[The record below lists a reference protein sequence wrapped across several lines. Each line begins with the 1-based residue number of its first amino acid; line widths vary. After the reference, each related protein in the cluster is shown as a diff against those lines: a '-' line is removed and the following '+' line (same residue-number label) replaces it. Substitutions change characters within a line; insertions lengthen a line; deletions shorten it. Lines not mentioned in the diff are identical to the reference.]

1 MIRLIGKRL
10 LAVIPVMLIVSVLSF
25 ALVALV
31 PGDPAATLAGQSA
44 TTEQVEAIRV
54 QLGLDQPV
62 LVRYVEWLGH
72 VVTGD
77 LGNSLFTRQPV
88 LTAIGE
94 RMPVTLS
101 LAVGALLVALVL
113 GLPAGLYAA
122 LHRGRLPDRLISA
135 GAAGSLAFPNYF
147 VGMVLVIVV
156 AVQFGALP
164 ATGYTAFA
172 DDPGEWLAHLVLP
185 CIALGLVPAAVLAR
199 QLRGAMV
206 GVLGQDYMRTAEA
219 KGLGGGQVVLKHA
232 LKNAAIAPIT
242 AVGTQFALV
251 LGGSVVV
258 EQVFGIAG
266 LGALVINAVQ
276 QRDIPL
282 IQGIVLVAAVLV
294 QVVNIMVDL
303 SYGWLNP
310 RVRVG

>member
-1 MIRLIGKRL
+1 MLRRLIT
-10 LAVIPVMLIVSVLSF
+10 VIPVMLIVSVLSF

-31 PGDPAATLAGQSA
+31 PGDAAATLAGPSA
-44 TTEQVEAIRV
+44 TVEQVESIRIA
-54 QLGLDQPV
+54 LGLDKPV
-62 LVRYVEWLGH
+62 VVRYLEWLGQ

-77 LGNSLFTRQPV
+77 LGRSLFTEQPV
-88 LTAIGE
+88 LAAIGE
-94 RMPVTLS
+94 RLPVTLT
-101 LAVGALLVALVL
+101 LAVGALLVAIVV
-113 GLPAGLYAA
+113 GLPAGLLAA
-122 LHRGRLPDRLISA
+122 LNRGGWPDRLISA

-156 AVQFGALP
+156 AVQFGLLP
-164 ATGYTAFA
+164 ATGFTPFE
-172 DDPGEWLAHLVLP
+172 DDPGQWLAHLVLP

-199 QLRGAMV
+199 QLRGALV
-206 GVLGQDYMRTAEA
+206 GVLGQDYVRTAEA
-219 KGLGGGQVVLKHA
+219 KGLAEHQVVLKHA

-258 EQVFGIAG
+258 EQVFGISG
-266 LGALVINAVQ
+266 LGQLVINAVQ
-276 QRDIPL
+276 QRDLPL

-294 QVVNIMVDL
+294 QIVNVAVDL

-310 RVRVG
+310 KVRMA

>member
-1 MIRLIGKRL
+1 VIRLIGKRL

-62 LVRYVEWLGH
+62 LIRYVEWLGH

-77 LGNSLFTRQPV
+77 LGNSLFSQQPV

-101 LAVGALLVALVL
+101 LAVGALVVALVL

-172 DDPGEWLAHLVLP
+172 TDPGQWLAHLVLP

-266 LGALVINAVQ
+266 LGNLVINAVQ

-294 QVVNIMVDL
+294 QAVNILVDL